1 MMNCSARIFSTA
13 TSARTRSGTC
23 RSARKRTNGPG
34 PAAARVVAI
43 AADAKRPTSSLVNR
57 LSETG
62 CTALCLPTDDGSIVK
77 IEAGAVGRPYPG
89 VDVYLAATD
98 GIGPT
103 APGAGPSASFGTLWI
118 KSPAN
123 MLGYWNNPERTAE
136 VLIDGWVNT
145 GDLLERRE
153 DGFFYIKGRS
163 SEMIICGGVNIAPDE
178 VDRIAEGV
186 SGVREAACYEIP
198 DEEFGALVGLA
209 VVASA
214 ELDESAARA
223 LKHTIA
229 ARFRRE
235 SEPMAR
241 PSTIVI
247 VTDIPRTQSGKVM
260 RASLAAAAT
269 ADKARVVVRG

>member
-1 MMNCSARIFSTA
+1 MASAYR
-13 TSARTRSGTC
+13 
-23 RSARKRTNGPG
+23 
-34 PAAARVVAI
+34 
-43 AADAKRPTSSLVNR
+43 
-57 LSETG
+57 
-62 CTALCLPTDDGSIVK
+62 
-77 IEAGAVGRPYPG
+77 
-89 VDVYLAATD
+89 
-98 GIGPT
+98 
-103 APGAGPSASFGTLWI
+103 PGAGPSASFGTLWI

-235 SEPMAR
+235 SSR
-241 PSTIVI
+241 W
-247 VTDIPRTQSGKVM
+247 
-260 RASLAAAAT
+260 
-269 ADKARVVVRG
+269 RGRRQL

>member
-1 MMNCSARIFSTA
+1 
-13 TSARTRSGTC
+13 
-23 RSARKRTNGPG
+23 
-34 PAAARVVAI
+34 
-43 AADAKRPTSSLVNR
+43 
-57 LSETG
+57 
-62 CTALCLPTDDGSIVK
+62 
-77 IEAGAVGRPYPG
+77 
-89 VDVYLAATD
+89 
-98 GIGPT
+98 
-103 APGAGPSASFGTLWI
+103 
-118 KSPAN
+118 

-235 SEPMAR
+235 SER
-241 PSTIVI
+241 W
-247 VTDIPRTQSGKVM
+247 
-260 RASLAAAAT
+260 
-269 ADKARVVVRG
+269 RGRRQL